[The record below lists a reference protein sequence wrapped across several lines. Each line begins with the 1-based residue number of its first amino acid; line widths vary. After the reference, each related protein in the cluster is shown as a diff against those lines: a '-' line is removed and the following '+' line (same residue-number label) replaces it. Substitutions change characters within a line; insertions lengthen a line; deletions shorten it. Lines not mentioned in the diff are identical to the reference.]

1 MLEHSKFQLHL
12 SESNPRRG
20 IKIKQTPPKKERE
33 KWEIKIKISPQVHQ
47 TSVFSQEP
55 DKTFHEN
62 RVKTTTFCSRSNQ
75 KGQSHWKTKRV
86 AETHHIC
93 FNRVKT
99 KDNIS
104 NFPCK
109 PDKNTIIASTTPQ
122 THNKESKKL
131 TTKYTETY
139 AEKEKG
145 KEPCLSGT

>member
-33 KWEIKIKISPQVHQ
+33 KWEIKIKIKISPQVHQ

-75 KGQSHWKTKRV
+75 KGQSH
-86 AETHHIC
+86 
-93 FNRVKT
+93 
-99 KDNIS
+99 
-104 NFPCK
+104 
-109 PDKNTIIASTTPQ
+109 
-122 THNKESKKL
+122 
-131 TTKYTETY
+131 
-139 AEKEKG
+139 
-145 KEPCLSGT
+145 